1 MFSGRT
7 ILDNII
13 SAAIGILIIAYF
25 YSRLAAPTPT
35 EIATIQH
42 PHELGFPKWFGS
54 GPSPHDVRI
63 RHVANGFEKILVEYG
78 ELNELDVAISLL
90 TGCHIAIPISRW
102 KLWKRLRVPFD
113 QVSQGL
119 INFIPTVD
127 NTGSRKVFGSICT

>member
-1 MFSGRT
+1 MFNGRT

-13 SAAIGILIIAYF
+13 SAAIGVLIIAYF
-25 YSRLAAPTPT
+25 YSRLTAPTPT

-54 GPSPHDVRI
+54 GPSPHDVRV
-63 RHVANGFEKILVEYG
+63 RHVVNGFEEILVEYG
-78 ELNELDVAISLL
+78 ELNELDATIILL

-102 KLWKRLRVPFD
+102 KRRHVPFD

-127 NTGSRKVFGSICT
+127 NKSSRKVPGWTCT